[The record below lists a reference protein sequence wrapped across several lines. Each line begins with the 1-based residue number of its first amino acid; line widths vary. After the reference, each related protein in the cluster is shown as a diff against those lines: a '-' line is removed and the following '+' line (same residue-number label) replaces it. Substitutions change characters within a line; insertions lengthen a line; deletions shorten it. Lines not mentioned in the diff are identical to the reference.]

1 MIPLIILGLGRIGA
15 GNIGL
20 AGSIPLSHLGA
31 ALSVGGFEIQGLIDP
46 SEKRRRLVVEHYP
59 KVNPDIV
66 VDSLDALRLNHGA
79 AIVIATPPEK
89 RLDLVT
95 ELLNMKPGLLI
106 IEKPLSTDFETG
118 QKIVTL
124 CAAANTELR
133 VNFNRRFDQR
143 HIDLRAIAPSNPK
156 TIILRYGKGLY
167 NYGSH
172 LIDLLMNWYGP
183 IHSVQAIGNECDL
196 ELNNGQDRNI
206 SFCCHL
212 EAGFDAYCIGIDG
225 LSYDQF
231 EIDIFA
237 EDSRLEIADGGV
249 VFRQYRPQ
257 AGKHYAG
264 YTQLEQIGSENIA
277 PVGGLT
283 ELYLAIQAHFDNP
296 KGLPGCNG
304 YQALMNLAILDAAER
319 SFSNGEIQ
327 TIPSFK
333 R

>member
-20 AGSIPLSHLGA
+20 AGNIPLSHLGA

-46 SEKRRRLVVEHYP
+46 SEKKRRLVVENYP
-59 KVNPDIV
+59 KINPDIV
-66 VDSLDALRLNHGA
+66 VDSLDALQSTHGA

-89 RLDLVT
+89 RLELVT
-95 ELLNMKPGLLI
+95 KLLNTKPGLLI
-106 IEKPLSTDFETG
+106 IEKPLATDFETG

-133 VNFNRRFDQR
+133 VNFNRRFDRR

-183 IHSVQAIGNECDL
+183 INSVQAIGNECGL
-196 ELNNGQDRNI
+196 ELNNEQDRNI

-231 EIDIFA
+231 EIDIFD
-237 EDSRLEIADGGV
+237 EDSRLEIADGGAIV
-249 VFRQYRPQ
+249 RQYSPQ
-257 AGKHYAG
+257 TSKHYAG
-264 YTQLEQIGSENIA
+264 YTQLKQIGPENVA
-277 PVGGLT
+277 PVSGFT
-283 ELYLAIQAHFDNP
+283 ELYRAMKAHFDNP
-296 KGLPGCNG
+296 QDLPGCNG
-304 YQALMNLAILDAAER
+304 HQALMNLAILDAAEL
-319 SFSNGEIQ
+319 SFSNGKTQ
-327 TIPSFK
+327 VIPSFK